1 MQLFPT
7 EVAGQVVV
15 RHNNQHLAAAVHAV
29 RHVLDDGLSQLEV
42 PDVNAVRYRVF
53 VEKRDQIL
61 TDPCKVF

>member
-29 RHVLDDGLSQLEV
+29 RHVLDDWLSQLKV
-42 PDVNAVRYRVF
+42 PDVNAIWYRVF
-53 VEKRDQIL
+53 VEERDHIF
-61 TDPCKVF
+61 TDPRKVF